1 MSGKIYAKLA
11 VTNLKNNRKTYVPYL
26 LTSVLAV
33 MMFHIMDNLQRN
45 DYNEGAFEMLRV
57 MLRYAEIIIGIFAVI
72 LLFYTN
78 SFLIKRRKKEI
89 GVYNILGMGKGHIAK
104 MMTIETL
111 ITAAVSIIGGL
122 LLGTAF
128 SKLMYL
134 ILLKILGYDVRIRFQ
149 FEPASLGVTAA
160 LFLGIFALTLCYN
173 LIQIRLANPV
183 ELLRGGN
190 QGEKEPKTKW
200 LMVILGTAAIA
211 AGYYL
216 AFTIK
221 NPLDAFSWFFVA
233 VLCVI
238 IGTYALF
245 EAGSIALLKH
255 LRKNKKYYYQTKHFT
270 SVSGM
275 IYRMKQN
282 AAGLASICI
291 LSTMVMVT
299 VSTTVSLY
307 AGMEDIMRTRYPS
320 EVSVFTVTATEDN
333 ISKIK
338 EIVQEEAEKKNLTPE
353 MEADYRYGSFAG
365 IWKEDAISLFEENVD
380 YTAVDVCEI
389 YMIPLEDYNRMT
401 GEQMSLDADEIIL
414 FYANE
419 KMWGKD
425 TITMEEKTYHIVK
438 ELKQFAN
445 EAKQA
450 GTFDCFYMIVPD
462 SSQIREWQEAMLQS
476 GEVMEAAA
484 SNYNGLRYRY
494 SVDLDGIAAERLDAE
509 RSITERIA
517 QETQNSNV
525 EGREIE
531 RESFYYLYGGFFF
544 MGIYLGTMFLLAAV
558 LIIYYKQISEGYD
571 DRERYQIMQ
580 KVGMSKR
587 EVKRSIHSQ
596 ILTVFFLP
604 LITAICHVAA
614 AFPMISHLLVVLQMN
629 NTKVYAVCTVVVAA
643 VFAVIYGIVY
653 ALTAKEY
660 YRIVE

>member
-1 MSGKIYAKLA
+1 MSRSIYARLA
-11 VTNLKNNRKTYVPYL
+11 VTNLKNNRKTYAPYL
-26 LTSVLAV
+26 LASILAV
-33 MMFHIMDNLQRN
+33 MMFDIMDTLQRN
-45 DYNEGAFEMLRV
+45 EYNGENLQL

-111 ITAAVSIIGGL
+111 ITAAASIGGGL
-122 LLGTAF
+122 LLGTVF

-134 ILLKILGYDVRIRFQ
+134 ILQKILEYDVRIRFR
-149 FEPASLGVTAA
+149 FEAASLSVTVV

-173 LIQIRLANPV
+173 LMQIRLSNPV
-183 ELLRGGN
+183 ELLHGSS

-200 LMVILGTAAIA
+200 PLTVVGLVAIA
-211 AGYYL
+211 GGYYL
-216 AFTIK
+216 AFTTE
-221 NPLDAFSWFFVA
+221 NPLDAFVWFFFA
-233 VLCVI
+233 VLLVI

-245 EAGSIALLKH
+245 TSGSIALLKR
-255 LRKNKKYYYQTKHFT
+255 LRRNKKYYYQTKHFT

-307 AGMEDIMRTRYPS
+307 VGEEDILRVRYPS
-320 EVSVFTVTATEDN
+320 EVSVTSQTSAEDQ
-333 ISKIK
+333 IEKIK
-338 EIVQEEAEKKNLTPE
+338 DIVQEETEKNNVTLAAETE
-353 MEADYRYGSFAG
+353 YRYGSFAG
-365 IWKEDAISLFEENVD
+365 LLNGNNVVLRDISDYSAENVCS
-380 YTAVDVCEI
+380 V
-389 YMIPLEDYNRMT
+389 YMIPLEDYNHIT
-401 GEQMSLDADEIIL
+401 GEQMSIDEDEVML
-414 FYANE
+414 FYMSE
-419 KMWGKD
+419 DMWGED
-425 TITMEEKTYHIVK
+425 TITIEDKTYHIVK

-445 EAKQA
+445 ETKQNRTYVA
-450 GTFDCFYMIVPD
+450 IYLIIPD
-462 SSQIREWQEAMLQS
+462 VDQIRGWQQFVVQNNDLGEGVAEALYS
-476 GEVMEAAA
+476 DI
-484 SNYNGLRYRY
+484 RYEY
-494 SVDLDGIAAERLDAE
+494 SFDLEGDQEDQLAAEQ
-509 RSITERIA
+509 SIETRIG
-517 QETQNSNV
+517 QETQNAYAES
-525 EGREIE
+525 REMG
-531 RESFYYLYGGFFF
+531 RESFYYLYGGLLF
-544 MGIYLGTMFLLAAV
+544 MGIYLGIMFLLAAV

-580 KVGMSKR
+580 KVGMSKQ
-587 EVKRSIHSQ
+587 EVKRSIRSQ

-614 AFPMISHLLVVLQMN
+614 AFPMISRLLVTMNMN
-629 NTKVYAVCTVVVAA
+629 NTELYAVCTVIVVA

-653 ALTAKEY
+653 TLTAKEY